1 MKNRTLLL
9 MADGGT
15 ELQLVGLVGIIRK
28 VFPKYVT
35 MYSYSVQVQEVK
47 LPRCLEMDGWISMYL
62 GFE

>member
-1 MKNRTLLL
+1 

-47 LPRCLEMDGWISMYL
+47 LPRCLEMDGWITVHL